1 MRLKRENPGKGHVRM
16 RLCAV
21 CGLILLFVGVVPAT
35 RGQYLAIGG
44 GGVFSQDL
52 SSASQ
57 ILPLASPQPT
67 QVPIIRT
74 PGPER
79 SNFTASG
86 LLAVDAG
93 IGFFPLFSAGLHYSY
108 ARPELSLTRGDFF
121 GSSALVNLSAHPL
134 TFDARLRTPPVFG
147 LRLFGLLGGGFSRFT
162 LDVKRQVEVP
172 FPGGAPDDALSPV
185 FTFGGGIEK
194 SVSPLVR
201 LKFEVRDYVTGVS
214 ETLFRPGGA
223 WHRVAV
229 IGGIVLGR

>member
-1 MRLKRENPGKGHVRM
+1 MRLR
-16 RLCAV
+16 AV
-21 CGLILLFVGVVPAT
+21 CGLILFFVGVVPAA

-52 SSASQ
+52 SSESQ

-67 QVPIIRT
+67 QAPIA
-74 PGPER
+74 PGPGQ

-93 IGFFPLFSAGLHYSY
+93 IGFCPLFSAGLHYSY

-121 GSSALVNLSAHPL
+121 GSSALVNLSAHTL
-134 TFDARLRTPPVFG
+134 TFDARLRTPEIIG
-147 LRLFGLLGGGFSRFT
+147 YHLYGLLGGGFSRFT

-194 SVSPLVR
+194 NVSPLVR

>member
-1 MRLKRENPGKGHVRM
+1 MRLR
-16 RLCAV
+16 AV
-21 CGLILLFVGVVPAT
+21 CGLILFFVGVVPVA

-52 SSASQ
+52 SSESQ
-57 ILPLASPQPT
+57 ILPLASTQPT
-67 QVPIIRT
+67 QIPISV
-74 PGPER
+74 GSGH

-121 GSSALVNLSAHPL
+121 GSSALVNLSAHTL
-134 TFDARLRTPPVFG
+134 TFDARLRTPEIVG
-147 LRLFGLLGGGFSRFT
+147 YHLYGLLGGGFSRFT

-201 LKFEVRDYVTGVS
+201 LKLEVRDYVTGVS

>member
-1 MRLKRENPGKGHVRM
+1 MRLR
-16 RLCAV
+16 AV
-21 CGLILLFVGVVPAT
+21 CGLILFFVGVVPSA

-52 SSASQ
+52 SSESQ
-57 ILPLASPQPT
+57 ILPLANPQPT
-67 QVPIIRT
+67 QVPIIQ
-74 PGPER
+74 PGPGH

-121 GSSALVNLSAHPL
+121 GSSALVNLSAHTL
-134 TFDARLRTPPVFG
+134 TFDARLRTPEIVG
-147 LRLFGLLGGGFSRFT
+147 YHLYGLLGGGFSRFT

-223 WHRVAV
+223 WHRVAM